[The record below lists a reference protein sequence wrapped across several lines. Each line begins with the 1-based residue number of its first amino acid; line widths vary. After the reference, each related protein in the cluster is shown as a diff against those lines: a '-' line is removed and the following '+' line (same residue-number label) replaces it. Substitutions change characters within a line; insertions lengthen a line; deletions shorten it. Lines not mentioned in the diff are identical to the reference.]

1 MIIEIEQQQS
11 KMWSLLTSYYQLYG
25 FSKALIMNLSLAS
38 QKFIAISFYA
48 NSVTRKVM
56 VKRRERCRWLM
67 LEGSTMTTCRNKLWI
82 NFMTMYLYFLNF
94 SCPRLC
100 ASAIFIFHRLHIRYS
115 IYVRNIQIFLFCN

>member
-11 KMWSLLTSYYQLYG
+11 NMWSLLTSYYQLYG
-25 FSKALIMNLSLAS
+25 FSKALIINLSLAS
-38 QKFIAISFYA
+38 SKFIAISFYA

-100 ASAIFIFHRLHIRYS
+100 ASTIFIFHRLHIRFS
-115 IYVRNIQIFLFCN
+115 IYV